1 MLKNIRFFF
10 LFILAGTVC
19 LFAAASEDSSY
30 TKVKLEN
37 IRSFDF
43 SQGEKNHSQ
52 PAVNYKKFALKQP
65 TDKWFS
71 KDKWMHLSS
80 AYIITLHGAYTSNHF
95 FLLEKQPSLNFSVG
109 MSIGLALGKEFYDA
123 YGKDTYFSWKDLLY
137 DLAGSAL
144 GYMTLTVCQ

>member
-1 MLKNIRFFF
+1 MLKNIRLFF
-10 LFILAGTVC
+10 LFMLAGTVC
-19 LFAAASEDSSY
+19 LFATSSEDSSY

-43 SQGEKNHSQ
+43 DQDEINHPQS
-52 PAVNYKKFALKQP
+52 AVKYKKFALNQP

-95 FLLEKQPSLNFSVG
+95 FLLEKQASRNISVG
-109 MSIGLALGKEFYDA
+109 ISIGLAMGKEFYDA
-123 YGKDTYFSWKDLLY
+123 YGKDTYFSWKDFLY
-137 DLAGSAL
+137 DLAGSTL
-144 GYMTLTVCQ
+144 GYLTLIVCQ